1 MYKAGITRRIELAWV
16 KQGKLSLSS
25 YICQHKGE
33 FLPLPLFSVSFS
45 LLSLFLQ
52 VSFSQCTS
60 WKMQIIRKN
69 KCMTDADV
77 STPTENVWNGLR
89 IKIMQKSHAMASA
102 AARFPQNWNS
112 CRTCEQCA
120 SHLEHQSIKLE
131 EKNLYK
137 RLVCTSGTSMK
148 STSPCV
154 LVAHG
159 GVRPYIE
166 LCCYRLI
173 SPLFPLCSNSDFTWV
188 EISALPCHFSLPC
201 PLFPEAHFAFL
212 SSVKGQGNEVAQP
225 AQGSIFN
232 YSLFSLTN
240 TIAPGKGR
248 KTIHA

>member
-1 MYKAGITRRIELAWV
+1 MHDRCRCFHSNWECLKWFAYQNYAKISCYGQCSRQISTELKFLQDLWTMYKPPGTSEHKIRR
-16 KQGKLSLSS
+16 
-25 YICQHKGE
+25 
-33 FLPLPLFSVSFS
+33 
-45 LLSLFLQ
+45 
-52 VSFSQCTS
+52 
-60 WKMQIIRKN
+60 
-69 KCMTDADV
+69 
-77 STPTENVWNGLR
+77 
-89 IKIMQKSHAMASA
+89 
-102 AARFPQNWNS
+102 
-112 CRTCEQCA
+112 
-120 SHLEHQSIKLE
+120 
-131 EKNLYK
+131 KNLYK
-137 RLVCTSGTSMK
+137 RLVYTSGTSMK

-166 LCCYRLI
+166 LCCYRWI